1 LPWLTKT
8 LPSNVTQVY
17 LLEAPSLQAVF
28 AGITSYDLVMASL
41 E

>member
-8 LPSNVTQVY
+8 LLSNVAQVY
-17 LLEAPSLQAVF
+17 QLEAPSLQAMF
-28 AGITSYDLVMASL
+28 AGVTSSDLVMASL